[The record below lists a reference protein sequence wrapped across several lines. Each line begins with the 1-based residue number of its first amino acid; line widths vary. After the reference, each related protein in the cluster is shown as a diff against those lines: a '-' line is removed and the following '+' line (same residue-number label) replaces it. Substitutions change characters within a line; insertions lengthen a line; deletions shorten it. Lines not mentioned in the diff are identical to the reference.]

1 MKASF
6 LAMVAE
12 ELLKRG
18 GDYSALNIVFPQ
30 HRAIE
35 VFAGIWAKKTSET
48 GGRSPRLFTMSGLL
62 RNSSGLRKA
71 DVSEMLFRIYNA
83 YLAVCTERGSSDIM
97 TLDEFLPWGEMMLGD
112 FDDVDKSLADAASVF
127 REVNNLRDI
136 ESMKFADE
144 ESVRRLKEY
153 FSTFYQAYGDD
164 MRGKY
169 HEVWNMLSAIYLHLN
184 SGKERT
190 AYEGAVYRK
199 GCENILKT
207 AAGNKYEFVGFNVL
221 SGAERRV
228 MGHLK
233 EQGRADFFWDYTPGF
248 VDGDNIAV
256 SDISANLKVFGGW
269 TPPDGNGELAAVKIV
284 ESTTQSG
291 EAAYVAKWL
300 ESVKPAKDDFTAI
313 IPMDESVVGM
323 LHHFLPVGDYDFR
336 IPCALVQTSVYAKL
350 MRFVDA
356 EMKSHE
362 SAVEYDGRTLVAAL
376 KKEIECGI
384 KLDADEDC
392 RDEKVSLEAAKT
404 AADIVLALLDKNKGL
419 KVSPRVAA
427 MIFKSQYAA
436 GAGEDEDN
444 PGDSKPV
451 SGGRRRVDVV
461 NLQDTR
467 TIDFD
472 NVLLLDCNEGSLP
485 QTRRLPTMLPN
496 AVRSAY
502 GLPALNNGGVAAYNF
517 FRLLKRTP
525 NISVAYSSSSTAMGN
540 REMSRYILQMLAGQI
555 RRGFNVETV
564 AGKAVL
570 REYAPQEVKK
580 TPQML
585 QKIKSLEA
593 TPLYMY
599 VECPL
604 KLYYNKV
611 ARLRPPE
618 PDAGKMPQNLF
629 GTIFHDSIQR
639 YYENKPS
646 THIERSTIEQD
657 LADKRL
663 AYLSE
668 CVRKAF
674 EDSKVADNSVIRGI
688 IMKYLKDVLRYD
700 AANAPFDIVPQYIE
714 KFLYVPFTSKSG
726 YTVKVGGKFDRV
738 HKKDGVYVVVDY
750 KTGKWGGAVKA
761 AKLHDVFSKPDSQK
775 HYNYVL
781 QTLVYS
787 LALDNALR
795 AAVIRPE
802 LYFITAM
809 AKDDFE
815 PCISVNKAKVCAF
828 HEMREEVREEVQ
840 RIVDDIFDLSKPF
853 APCSNDKVC
862 TYCDYRRL
870 CFRKRIN

>member
-12 ELLKRG
+12 ELVRRG

-35 VFAGIWAKKTSET
+35 VFGGIWAKKSSET
-48 GGRSPRLFTMSGLL
+48 AGRSPRLFTMSGLL
-62 RNSSGLRKA
+62 RNNSGQKKA

-83 YLAVCTERGSSDIM
+83 YLTVCAERGNSGTM

-127 REVNNLRDI
+127 REVKNLRDI
-136 ESMKFADE
+136 ESMKFAEE
-144 ESVRRLKEY
+144 ESVRQLKEY
-153 FSTFYQAYGDD
+153 FSTFYQAYGDN

-184 SGKERT
+184 SEYERT

-199 GCENILKT
+199 GCENMLKT

-228 MGHLK
+228 MRHLK

-269 TPPDGNGELAAVKIV
+269 IPPCEHGELSAVKIV

-300 ESVKPAKDDFTAI
+300 ETVNPAKDDFTAI
-313 IPMDESVVGM
+313 IPMDEGIVGM
-323 LHHFLPVGDYDFR
+323 LHHFLPCEDFDFR
-336 IPCALVQTSVYAKL
+336 IPCALAQTSVYAKL

-356 EMKSHE
+356 EMKNHE
-362 SAVEYDGRTLVAAL
+362 NAEEYDGRTLIAAL
-376 KKEIECGI
+376 KKEIEDGI
-384 KLDADEDC
+384 KADEDEDC
-392 RDEKVSLEAAKT
+392 HEEKVSLEAAKT
-404 AADIVLALLDKNKGL
+404 AVNTVCALLEKNKDL

-436 GAGEDEDN
+436 GVDEDN
-444 PGDSKPV
+444 SGGSKTV
-451 SGGRRRVDVV
+451 SGGKRRVDVI

-485 QTRRLPTMLPN
+485 QTRRRPTMLPN

-502 GLPALNNGGVAAYNF
+502 GLPAQNNGSVAAYNF

-525 NISVAYSSSSTAMGN
+525 NISVAYSSSSTAMGS

-555 RRGFNVETV
+555 RRNCNSETIV
-564 AGKAVL
+564 GKAVL
-570 REYAPQEVKK
+570 RECVPQEVKK

-604 KLYYNKV
+604 KFYYNKV
-611 ARLRPPE
+611 ARLRTPV
-618 PDAGKMPQNLF
+618 PDAGKMPPNLF

-663 AYLSE
+663 ACLSE

-674 EDSKVADNSVIRGI
+674 EDSKVEDNSVIRGI

-738 HKKDGVYVVVDY
+738 HKKDGVHVVVDY

-761 AKLHDVFSKPDSQK
+761 ASLHDVFSKPDTQK
-775 HYNYVL
+775 HYNYML

-787 LALDNALR
+787 LALDKGLR

-809 AKDDFE
+809 ARDDFE
-815 PCISVNKAKVCAF
+815 PCISIDKAKVCAF

-853 APCSNDKVC
+853 APCGNGKVC
-862 TYCDYRRL
+862 AYCDYRRL
-870 CFRKRIN
+870 CFRK

>member
-12 ELLKRG
+12 ELVRRG

-48 GGRSPRLFTMSGLL
+48 AGRSPRLFTMSGLL
-62 RNSSGLRKA
+62 RNSSGLKKA
-71 DVSEMLFRIYNA
+71 DISDMLFRIYNA
-83 YLAVCTERGSSDIM
+83 YLAVCAGRGSSDIM
-97 TLDEFLPWGEMMLGD
+97 TLEEFLPWGEMMLGD

-153 FSTFYQAYGDD
+153 FSTFYQAYGDN

-169 HEVWNMLSAIYLHLN
+169 HEVWNMLSAIYGHLK
-184 SGKERT
+184 SGQEKT
-190 AYEGAVYRK
+190 TYEGAVYRK

-207 AAGNKYEFVGFNVL
+207 AGGKKYEFVGFNVL

-228 MGHLK
+228 MRHLK
-233 EQGRADFFWDYTPGF
+233 EQECADFFWDYTPGF
-248 VDGDNIAV
+248 VDEDNIAV
-256 SDISANLKVFGGW
+256 SDIRANLKTFGGW
-269 TPPDGNGELAAVKIV
+269 IPPCENEKLPAVKIV
-284 ESTTQSG
+284 ESSTQSG

-300 ESVKPAKDDFTAI
+300 ETVKPAKDDFTAI
-313 IPMDESVVGM
+313 IPMDEGIVGM
-323 LHHFLPVGDYDFR
+323 LHHFLPCGDLDFR
-336 IPCALVQTSVYAKL
+336 IPCALAQTSGYAKL
-350 MRFVDA
+350 MRFIDA
-356 EMKSHE
+356 EIKNHE
-362 SAVEYDGRTLVAAL
+362 GAVEYDGRTMVAAL
-376 KKEIECGI
+376 KKETEDGI
-384 KLDADEDC
+384 KTDEDEDC
-392 RDEKVSLEAAKT
+392 ANEKVSLEAAKT
-404 AADIVLALLDKNKGL
+404 AVNTVWALLEKNKNL

-436 GAGEDEDN
+436 GGDGSGGDV
-444 PGDSKPV
+444 GDSKPI
-451 SGGRRRVDVV
+451 SCGRRRVDVI

-485 QTRRLPTMLPN
+485 QTKRRPTMLPN

-502 GLPALNNGGVAAYNF
+502 GLPVLNNGSVAAYNF
-517 FRLLKRTP
+517 FRLLERTP
-525 NISVAYSSSSTAMGN
+525 NISVAYSSSSTAMGS

-555 RRGFNVETV
+555 RRGCNAETIV
-564 AGKAVL
+564 GKAVL
-570 REYAPQEVKK
+570 REYMPQEVRKS
-580 TPQML
+580 PQML

-604 KLYYNKV
+604 RFYYNKV
-611 ARLRPPE
+611 ARLRAPK
-618 PDAGKMPQNLF
+618 PDAEKMPQNLF
-629 GTIFHDSIQR
+629 GTIFHDSIQQ

-668 CVRKAF
+668 CVRRAF
-674 EDSKVADNSVIRGI
+674 GDSNVADNSVIRGI

-714 KFLYVPFTSKSG
+714 KFLYVPFTSKGG
-726 YTVKVGGKFDRV
+726 YTVNVGGKFDRV
-738 HKKDGVYVVVDY
+738 HIKDGVYVVVDY

-761 AKLHDVFSKPDSQK
+761 ANLHEVFSKPDSQK

-787 LALDNALR
+787 LALDNVLR
-795 AAVIRPE
+795 AEVIRPE

-815 PCISVNKAKVCAF
+815 PCISINKTVLGGF
-828 HEMREEVREEVQ
+828 YEVRDDVREEVQ

-853 APCSNDKVC
+853 APCNNGKVC
-862 TYCDYRRL
+862 AYCDYRRL
-870 CFRKRIN
+870 CFRK

>member
-12 ELLKRG
+12 ELVRRG

-35 VFAGIWAKKTSET
+35 VFGGIWAKKSSET
-48 GGRSPRLFTMSGLL
+48 AGRSPRLFTMSGLL
-62 RNSSGLRKA
+62 RNSSGLKKA
-71 DVSEMLFRIYNA
+71 DISDMLFRIYNA
-83 YLAVCTERGSSDIM
+83 YLAVCAGRGISDMM
-97 TLDEFLPWGEMMLGD
+97 TLEEFLPWGEMMLGD

-144 ESVRRLKEY
+144 DSVRQLKEY
-153 FSTFYQAYGDD
+153 FSTFYQAYGDN

-169 HEVWNMLSAIYLHLN
+169 REVWNMLSGIYVHLG
-184 SGKERT
+184 SARERT
-190 AYEGAVYRK
+190 AHEGAVYRK

-207 AAGNKYEFVGFNVL
+207 NGGKKYEFVGFNVL

-228 MGHLK
+228 MRHLK

-248 VDGDNIAV
+248 VDGDNVAV
-256 SDISANLKVFGGW
+256 SDVSTNLKVFGGW
-269 TPPDGNGELAAVKIV
+269 TPPCGNEKLSAVKIL
-284 ESTTQSG
+284 ESSTQSG

-300 ESVKPAKDDFTAI
+300 ETVKPAKDDFTAI
-313 IPMDESVVGM
+313 IPMDEGIVGM
-323 LHHFLPVGDYDFR
+323 LRHFLPCGDYDFR
-336 IPCALVQTSVYAKL
+336 IPCALAQTSVYAKL
-350 MRFVDA
+350 MRFIDA
-356 EMKSHE
+356 EIKSHE
-362 SAVEYDGRTLVAAL
+362 GAEEYDGRTMVAAL
-376 KKEIECGI
+376 KKEIEDGI
-384 KLDADEDC
+384 KADGDGDCADEA
-392 RDEKVSLEAAKT
+392 VSLEAAKT
-404 AADIVLALLDKNKGL
+404 AANIVCALLEKNKSL

-436 GAGEDEDN
+436 AGDEDN
-444 PGDSKPV
+444 SGESKPV
-451 SGGRRRVDVV
+451 SGGRRRVDVI

-485 QTRRLPTMLPN
+485 QTKRRPTMLPN
-496 AVRSAY
+496 AVRTAY
-502 GLPALNNGGVAAYNF
+502 GLPALNNGSVAAYNF

-525 NISVAYSSSSTAMGN
+525 NISVAYSSSSTAMGS

-555 RRGFNVETV
+555 RRGCNAETIV
-564 AGKAVL
+564 GKAVL
-570 REYAPQEVKK
+570 REYMPQEVRKS
-580 TPQML
+580 PQML

-604 KLYYNKV
+604 KFYYNKV
-611 ARLRPPE
+611 ARLRAPK
-618 PDAGKMPQNLF
+618 PDAEKMPQNLF
-629 GTIFHDSIQR
+629 GTIFHDSIQQ

-663 AYLSE
+663 AYLLE
-668 CVRKAF
+668 CVRRAF
-674 EDSKVADNSVIRGI
+674 GDSNVADNSVIRGI

-714 KFLYVPFTSKSG
+714 KFLYVPFTSKGG
-726 YTVKVGGKFDRV
+726 YTVNVGGKFDRV
-738 HKKDGVYVVVDY
+738 HIKDGVYVVVDY

-761 AKLHDVFSKPDSQK
+761 ANLHDVFSMPDAQK

-787 LALDNALR
+787 LALDNVQR
-795 AAVIRPE
+795 GAVIRPE

-809 AKDDFE
+809 ARDDFE
-815 PCISVNKAKVCAF
+815 PCISINKAKVCAF

-840 RIVDDIFDLSKPF
+840 HIVDDIFDLSKPF
-853 APCSNDKVC
+853 APCGNGKVC
-862 TYCDYRRL
+862 AYCDYRRL
-870 CFRKRIN
+870 CFRK

>member
-1 MKASF
+1 MKVSF

-12 ELLKRG
+12 ELVRRG

-35 VFAGIWAKKTSET
+35 VFGGIWAKKSSET
-48 GGRSPRLFTMSGLL
+48 AGRSPRLFTMSGLL
-62 RNSSGLRKA
+62 RNSSGLKKA

-83 YLAVCTERGSSDIM
+83 YLAVCAERGSSDIM

-136 ESMKFADE
+136 ENMKFADE
-144 ESVRRLKEY
+144 ESVRQLKEY
-153 FSTFYQAYGDD
+153 FSTFYQAYGDN

-169 HEVWNMLSAIYLHLN
+169 HEVWNMLSAIYGHIK
-184 SGKERT
+184 SGREKT
-190 AYEGAVYRK
+190 TYEGAVYRK

-207 AAGNKYEFVGFNVL
+207 AEGKKYEFVGFNVL

-228 MGHLK
+228 MRHLK
-233 EQGRADFFWDYTPGF
+233 DQGRADFFWEYTPGF
-248 VDGDNIAV
+248 VDDDNIAV
-256 SDISANLKVFGGW
+256 SDIRANLKAFGGW
-269 TPPDGNGELAAVKIV
+269 TPPCEHSELSAVKIV
-284 ESTTQSG
+284 ESSTQSG

-300 ESVKPAKDDFTAI
+300 ETVNPAKDDFTAI
-313 IPMDESVVGM
+313 IPMDEGIVGM
-323 LHHFLPVGDYDFR
+323 LHHFLPRGDFDFK
-336 IPCALVQTSVYAKL
+336 IPCALAQTSIYAKL
-350 MRFVDA
+350 MRFIDA
-356 EMKSHE
+356 EIKSHE
-362 SAVEYDGRTLVAAL
+362 SAEEYDGRTMIAAL
-376 KKEIECGI
+376 KKEIENGI
-384 KLDADEDC
+384 KADEDEDC
-392 RDEKVSLEAAKT
+392 TDEKISLEAAKT
-404 AADIVLALLDKNKGL
+404 AVNTVCALLEKNKDL
-419 KVSPRVAA
+419 NVSPRVAA
-427 MIFKSQYAA
+427 MIFKSQYVA
-436 GAGEDEDN
+436 GVDEHNSD
-444 PGDSKPV
+444 DAKTV
-451 SGGRRRVDVV
+451 SGSKRRVDGI

-485 QTRRLPTMLPN
+485 QTSRRPTMLPN

-502 GLPALNNGGVAAYNF
+502 GLPVLNNGSVAAYNF

-525 NISVAYSSSSTAMGN
+525 NISVAYSSSSTAMGS

-580 TPQML
+580 SPQML

-604 KLYYNKV
+604 KFYYNKV
-611 ARLRPPE
+611 ARLRTPE
-618 PDAGKMPQNLF
+618 PDAEKMPQNLF

-668 CVRKAF
+668 CVEKAF

-738 HKKDGVYVVVDY
+738 HIKDGVYVVVDY

-761 AKLHDVFSKPDSQK
+761 ANLHDVFSKPDSQK

-787 LALDNALR
+787 LALDNVLR
-795 AAVIRPE
+795 GTVIRPE

-815 PCISVNKAKVCAF
+815 PCISINKTILSGF
-828 HEMREEVREEVQ
+828 HEVRDEVREEVQ

-853 APCSNDKVC
+853 APCGNDKVC
-862 TYCDYRRL
+862 AYCDYRRL
-870 CFRKRIN
+870 CFRK